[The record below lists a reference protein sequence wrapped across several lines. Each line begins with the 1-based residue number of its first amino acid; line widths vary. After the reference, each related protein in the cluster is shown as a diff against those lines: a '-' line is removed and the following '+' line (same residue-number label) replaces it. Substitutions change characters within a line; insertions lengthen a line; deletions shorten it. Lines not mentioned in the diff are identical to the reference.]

1 MTSQTIHPV
10 LGVGFGP
17 ANLSLAVALE
27 ERDRAGTAPF
37 IERSTHVH
45 WQREP
50 LLCGARLQ
58 N

>member
-27 ERDRAGTAPF
+27 ERDR
-37 IERSTHVH
+37 
-45 WQREP
+45 
-50 LLCGARLQ
+50 
-58 N
+58 